1 MVSTRRMTDCS
12 LVLCNLVKRKE
23 TMSPSNEATLD
34 QLFAE
39 PIVKQLMRRDRID
52 EATIRHLLR
61 QAAVVRAVPR
71 VEGLLALVMGLPLPA
86 GIRYAWD
93 IAVRTRALNRCRD
106 SRCAALSRK

>member
-1 MVSTRRMTDCS
+1 MRRGRAA
-12 LVLCNLVKRKE
+12 LRAIAGKRTLQE
-23 TMSPSNEATLD
+23 PRLD

-39 PIVKQLMRRDRID
+39 PFVKQLMRRDRID

-61 QAAVVRAVPR
+61 QAAVARAVPR

-93 IAVRTRALNRCRD
+93 IAARTIRRHRD
-106 SRCAALSRK
+106 

>member
-1 MVSTRRMTDCS
+1 LEEPR
-12 LVLCNLVKRKE
+12 
-23 TMSPSNEATLD
+23 LD

-61 QAAVVRAVPR
+61 QAAVPRAAPSALQAK
-71 VEGLLALVMGLPLPA
+71 GLLALSMGSPLLT

-93 IAVRTRALNRCRD
+93 IAVRTIIRRRD
-106 SRCAALSRK
+106 